1 MWQGAL
7 LQDFYRE
14 LEAASLQNLEVCCQK
29 TAGLGKIGA
38 VILCQ
43 ALTIKY
49 QSPHLGAAEMYYCLF
64 WGGAWCQERWHPA
77 AASTDAFAVLL
88 GRKVLEFVL
97 GIGAAA
103 TSLLKIW

>member
-1 MWQGAL
+1 
-7 LQDFYRE
+7 
-14 LEAASLQNLEVCCQK
+14 
-29 TAGLGKIGA
+29 
-38 VILCQ
+38 
-43 ALTIKY
+43 
-49 QSPHLGAAEMYYCLF
+49 MYYCLF

-103 TSLLKIW
+103 TSPLKIW